1 MDSAEIYR
9 QLTELFRELFAD
21 DSIALTA
28 ETTANDIEGWDS
40 FNHISV
46 IVAVETRFGVKMT
59 TSEIEH
65 LANVGTLVAAI
76 EIKLSGGAGGPGSVR
91 R

>member
-1 MDSAEIYR
+1 MNTAEIYR
-9 QLTELFRELFAD
+9 ELTELFRELFAD
-21 DSIALTA
+21 DSIVLTPQ
-28 ETTANDIEGWDS
+28 TTANDIEGWDS

-65 LANVGTLVAAI
+65 LADVGALVAAI
-76 EIKLSGGAGGPGSVR
+76 QGKLSGTAGSASAGR
-91 R
+91 

>member
-1 MDSAEIYR
+1 MDTAEIYR

-21 DSIALTA
+21 DSIALTP

-65 LANVGTLVAAI
+65 LANVGALAAAV
-76 EIKLSGGAGGPGSVR
+76 ESKLSGAAGRPGSVG
-91 R
+91 

>member
-28 ETTANDIEGWDS
+28 ETTANHIEGWDS

-65 LANVGTLVAAI
+65 LANVGALVAAI
-76 EIKLSGGAGGPGSVR
+76 ESKLSGGAGGPGSVR

>member
-1 MDSAEIYR
+1 MDTPEIYR
-9 QLTELFRELFAD
+9 RLTELFRELFAD
-21 DSIALTA
+21 DSIALTPQ
-28 ETTANDIEGWDS
+28 TTADDIEGWDS

-65 LANVGTLVAAI
+65 LANVGALVAAI
-76 EIKLSGGAGGPGSVR
+76 KAKLSGNQGRAATVVC
-91 R
+91 